1 MCSSVI
7 FGLTKL
13 YSSLQTESDVNASIS
28 LKASAV
34 LFKAGT
40 SFLTISFISQK

>member
-1 MCSSVI
+1 MSTILISIIWSFVSI
-7 FGLTKL
+7 GLTKL

-40 SFLTISFISQK
+40 SF